1 MNVSLSPE
9 LERLIEEK
17 VKSGMYNSAS
27 EVIRAG
33 LRLLQEQDELRQI
46 RLQELRREAQK
57 GLEQIERGEVV
68 DGDEVFRELRDRNQ
82 RFREIKSKK
91 KK

>member
-9 LERLIEEK
+9 LERLVEEK

-33 LRLLQEQDELRQI
+33 LRLLQEQDELRQM
-46 RLQELRREAQK
+46 RLRELQRDLKK
-57 GLEQIERGEVV
+57 GLDQIERGEVV
-68 DGDEVFRELRDRNQ
+68 EGDEVFQELRKRQPKRKKLQTDR
-82 RFREIKSKK
+82 S
-91 KK
+91 

>member
-9 LERLIEEK
+9 LEQLIEAK

-46 RLQELRREAQK
+46 RLHELKREVREEIGRASCR
-57 GLEQIERGEVV
+57 ERV
-68 DGDEVFRELRDRNQ
+68 
-82 RFREIKSKK
+82 
-91 KK
+91 

>member
-9 LERLIEEK
+9 LEQLIEAK

-46 RLQELRREAQK
+46 RLHELKREVRE
-57 GLEQIERGEVV
+57 GLDEIERGEVV
-68 DGDEVFRELRDRNQ
+68 DGDDVFQELAERNLK
-82 RFREIKSKK
+82 FRKAKAKK
-91 KK
+91 K

>member
-9 LERLIEEK
+9 LELLIEQK

-33 LRLLQEQDELRQI
+33 LRLLQEQDELKQV
-46 RLQELRREAQK
+46 RLHELKLEVRK
-57 GLEQIERGEVV
+57 GLAQINRGEVV
-68 DGDEVFRELRDRNQ
+68 DGDEVFRELRERNLNYKQ
-82 RFREIKSKK
+82 AKAKK
-91 KK
+91 K

>member
-9 LERLIEEK
+9 LEQLIDQK

-46 RLQELRREAQK
+46 RLRELKHEVQK
-57 GLEQIERGEVV
+57 GLDQIDRGEIV
-68 DGDEVFRELRDRNQ
+68 DGDEVFQELRDRNLKYKQ
-82 RFREIKSKK
+82 AKAKK
-91 KK
+91 K

>member
-9 LERLIEEK
+9 LEQLIEKK

-33 LRLLQEQDELRQI
+33 LRLLKEQDELKQI
-46 RLQELRREAQK
+46 RLRELKREVQKGLDEIKRGEIVDADEVFQELRERNLKFKQAK
-57 GLEQIERGEVV
+57 G
-68 DGDEVFRELRDRNQ
+68 
-82 RFREIKSKK
+82 KK
-91 KK
+91 K

>member
-9 LERLIEEK
+9 LEHLVEEK

-46 RLQELRREAQK
+46 RLRELKREVQQ
-57 GLEQIERGEVV
+57 GLDEIERGEVV
-68 DGDEVFRELRDRNQ
+68 DGDEVFQELRERNLKVKQ
-82 RFREIKSKK
+82 AKAKK
-91 KK
+91 K